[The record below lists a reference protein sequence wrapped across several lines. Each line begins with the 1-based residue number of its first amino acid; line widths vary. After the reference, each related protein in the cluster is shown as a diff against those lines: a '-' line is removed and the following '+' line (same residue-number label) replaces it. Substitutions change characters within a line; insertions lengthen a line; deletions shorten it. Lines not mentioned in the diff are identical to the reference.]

1 MNIIQKKNVIITT
14 DRRRCASDVLTKIWK
29 DNVRGQWK
37 RLGFVAYS
45 SHNIGF
51 KTSNYWNKVSETYTN
66 IIKQEGFLPCQ
77 TPTYTIWQQVEGCRM
92 EGVGL
97 GEKNEEG
104 CVFGYFSFNMGECY
118 GILCYGYLYF
128 FSI

>member
-1 MNIIQKKNVIITT
+1 
-14 DRRRCASDVLTKIWK
+14 
-29 DNVRGQWK
+29 
-37 RLGFVAYS
+37 
-45 SHNIGF
+45 
-51 KTSNYWNKVSETYTN
+51 
-66 IIKQEGFLPCQ
+66 
-77 TPTYTIWQQVEGCRM
+77 M

-128 FSI
+128 FSIYFTHKFQNLGKIR